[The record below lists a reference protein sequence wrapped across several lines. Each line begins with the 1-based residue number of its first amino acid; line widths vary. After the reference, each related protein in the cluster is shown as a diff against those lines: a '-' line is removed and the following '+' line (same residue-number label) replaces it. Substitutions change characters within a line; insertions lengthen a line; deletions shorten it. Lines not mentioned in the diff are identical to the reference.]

1 MYDFFFRCGKSC
13 SHAAA
18 LAFKAEVALQTG
30 LTKTASTSF
39 LRQCN
44 DMSRKKVNILQAF
57 DYFGVFNNNAS
68 ILNPYNYNK
77 HTSLRSPNCSNYIF
91 IWFQF
96 HLWNLPW
103 KPNCFHIDYFQLT
116 ISRPSHVSY
125 LKSTSEEANMTK
137 SWTHFLSLYQDYL
150 TQTGK
155 RRDRKSKLISQNL
168 RPYNQMLLC
177 FQVLRWKKTA
187 SFWRPELPCT
197 VFEGVNQLKNEI
209 NMENFNDLL
218 SGLLSSETVTN
229 LEKVTVK
236 QSKTAMWHN
245 HRTGRITSSKMHQC
259 FHLERIKFLKLCH
272 QRITGTTQ
280 CEDTG
285 YDVWITERA
294 DRTCSI
300 Y

>member
-18 LAFKAEVALQTG
+18 LAFKAEAALQTG

-39 LRQCN
+39 LCQCN

-68 ILNPYNYNK
+68 ILNPYNYNT

-116 ISRPSHVSY
+116 ISRPSHVSC
-125 LKSTSEEANMTK
+125 LKSTSEEANMAK

-177 FQVLRWKKTA
+177 FQVLRWKKNTSWTPMHCFRRCQPTEERDKYGEFQWSVIWLA
-187 SFWRPELPCT
+187 IIRDCDKSGKGDGKT
-197 VFEGVNQLKNEI
+197 VDDCYV
-209 NMENFNDLL
+209 
-218 SGLLSSETVTN
+218 
-229 LEKVTVK
+229 
-236 QSKTAMWHN
+236 A
-245 HRTGRITSSKMHQC
+245 
-259 FHLERIKFLKLCH
+259 
-272 QRITGTTQ
+272 
-280 CEDTG
+280 
-285 YDVWITERA
+285 
-294 DRTCSI
+294 
-300 Y
+300 